1 MRSKILLS
9 GLLATLLVAC
19 TAVSTST
26 NTAPSANIDDI
37 RRDVNYLAS
46 EELAGR
52 NTGSAGYLKAAQYV
66 AEQFQSMGLAPAG
79 EQGYFQEVPFR
90 RASWNGKEPTFVL
103 KGGRGDVPFVFGED
117 FIAAPSAVSER
128 SALQAELVFV
138 GYGIEAPDYGLNDY
152 VGLDVEGKVAVI
164 LSGRPQ
170 SLPSEVGAHYAS
182 SRNKRETA
190 ARHGALGYITLYTP
204 EREKRRPFARYA
216 EHRHD
221 DTFDWVNRENLPGS
235 ATPGLFPGVMLN
247 SSAAAKLFVDAQRS
261 LESIFTEMEAK
272 QSPKGFVLPYRVD
285 LSTHSSHK
293 KVVSPNVV
301 ALLPGSDPQLKDEYV
316 VFSAHLDH
324 IGKKDD
330 GQIYYGAQDNAAG
343 IAVMLETAR
352 LFVES
357 GRAPRRSLLFVAVTG
372 EEKGLLGSDYF
383 AEYPTVPMQSIVAN
397 INLDMPMLL
406 YPFRDIIAFGAEH
419 STLGQIAERAAG
431 LSGLKLSPDPM
442 PEEVIFVR
450 SDHYNFVRRGV
461 PSIYLITGREAQD
474 PKIDGTA
481 KQVAFLRERYHKPG
495 DAPDAGIDYV
505 AAKQFTEVNYLIARE
520 VADAEERPSWYE
532 GDFFGNLFDKK

>member
-1 MRSKILLS
+1 MRSNILFS
-9 GLLATLLVAC
+9 ALLTALLVAC
-19 TAVSTST
+19 TTVPSSFV
-26 NTAPSANIDDI
+26 PSASTDHI
-37 RRDVNYLAS
+37 RRDVDYLAS
-46 EELAGR
+46 AELAGR
-52 NTGSAGYLKAAQYV
+52 DTGSEGYRKAAQYV
-66 AEQFQSMGLAPAG
+66 AQQFERMGLAPAG
-79 EQGYFQEVPFR
+79 EQGFFQEVPFR
-90 RASWNGKEPTFVL
+90 RASWDNTEPSLVL
-103 KGGRGDVPFVFGED
+103 KGSNSETTFTFGEE
-117 FIAAPSAVSER
+117 FIAAPSAVNER
-128 SALQAELVFV
+128 SSLEADLVFV
-138 GYGIEAPDYGLNDY
+138 GYGIEALDYGLNDY
-152 VGLDVEGKVAVI
+152 ANLDVKGKIAVI
-164 LSGRPQ
+164 LSGRPD

-190 ARHGALGYITLYTP
+190 ARNGAVGYITLYTP

-221 DTFDWVNRENLPGS
+221 DTFDWVNRKGKPGS
-235 ATPGLFPGVMLN
+235 ATPGLHPGAMLN
-247 SSAAAKLFVDAQRS
+247 SDAAGKLFVGAQRS
-261 LESIFTEMEAK
+261 LQGVFEDMENGK
-272 QSPKGFVLPYRVD
+272 NPKGFALPYRAE
-285 LSTHSSHK
+285 LNTNSKHEAIT
-293 KVVSPNVV
+293 SPNVV
-301 ALLPGSDPQLKDEYV
+301 AVLPGSDPLLKDEYV

-352 LFVES
+352 LFIES
-357 GRAPRRSLLFVAVTG
+357 GQSPRRSLLFVAVTG

-383 AEYPTVPMQSIVAN
+383 AEYPTVPLQSIVAN

-419 STLGQIAERAAG
+419 SSLGQIAKHAASR
-431 LSGLKLSPDPM
+431 SGLKLSPDPM

-474 PKIDGTA
+474 PDIDGTA
-481 KQVAFLRERYHKPG
+481 MQVAFLQESYHKPG
-495 DAPDAGIDYV
+495 DAPDAGINYV

-520 VADAEERPSWYE
+520 VADAEGKPSWYG
-532 GDFFGNLFDKK
+532 GDFFGDLFGQD